1 MRRTITSGCRRTS
14 SLTVDTI
21 RQPTS
26 SRAARFWRSFRSDS
40 GELCQSNPSYS
51 TATRRS
57 GHAKSTRHTRP
68 SRSTISYCRTGSG
81 SRPSTMTSRASLSI
95 GDSASGRAFGMSS
108 RMVTMPRR
116 PAWASAAA
124 TNSRRSHVWLRRA
137 ASSVAR
143 ARGRRR
149 LRATSMAV
157 QPGVVSQRPR
167 WRVSGASAAAQVKED
182 LSGRGDSALRGEDS
196 AKLRRHLGIVV
207 RTRNKP
213 PVPPGDNGRAL
224 VVVHIRRAKTVQA

>member
-14 SLTVDTI
+14 SLTMDTT
-21 RQPTS
+21 RQPIS

-57 GHAKSTRHTRP
+57 GHAKSTRHSRP

-108 RMVTMPRR
+108 RTVTMPRR

-124 TNSRRSHVWLRRA
+124 TNSRRSHVWLRKGGVERSEGAGA
-137 ASSVAR
+137 AQAPR
-143 ARGRRR
+143 DLDGGPARGREPTTPVAGQRC
-149 LRATSMAV
+149 AV
-157 QPGVVSQRPR
+157 
-167 WRVSGASAAAQVKED
+167 
-182 LSGRGDSALRGEDS
+182 
-196 AKLRRHLGIVV
+196 
-207 RTRNKP
+207 P
-213 PVPPGDNGRAL
+213 PVHQQP
-224 VVVHIRRAKTVQA
+224 TVIP